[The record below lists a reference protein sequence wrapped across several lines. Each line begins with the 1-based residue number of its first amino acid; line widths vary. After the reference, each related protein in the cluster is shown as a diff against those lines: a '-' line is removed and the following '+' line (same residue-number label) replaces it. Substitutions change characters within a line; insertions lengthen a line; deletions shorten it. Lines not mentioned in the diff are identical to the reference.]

1 MKQPSQPT
9 QSTQRGTRN
18 GRTYTMLENNER
30 ELKQQLYERDQR
42 LKETERRQEV

>member
-1 MKQPSQPT
+1 
-9 QSTQRGTRN
+9 
-18 GRTYTMLENNER
+18 MLENNER